1 MVVLDGGGAL
11 VFLYVAVKSMAM
23 GVGVLFD
30 EPQLEQHPA
39 APATTEVVLVLRFIG
54 GNVGGGGCCCCCCC
68 DSATV

>member
-1 MVVLDGGGAL
+1 MEVEHWF
-11 VFLYVAVKSMAM
+11 FLIRCRKVNGHGS
-23 GVGVLFD
+23 GCSFD